1 MKKLIENA
9 SSVWVKYSE
18 YEWKKAENG
27 KLYLTPTKTAKPSI
41 YGPLKEYRQFVL
53 EAINIGRMG
62 MSKKPDE
69 DIQKAIKE
77 FATKYGLFGLMTALP
92 TTPDF
97 MEYNAVYLPK
107 NQFIKEETISTG
119 DYLAM
124 FFPFGELDIIKRGVE
139 SIWNIADDREMMAL
153 AMTMTDKPM
162 AVSMSFQREYAE
174 PYEWMKQQFTS
185 WAFTYV
191 TSMLYYEDYD
201 RLNQETR
208 MIMQQSISAFGG
220 NPPTYRIALLD
231 KPTVIWDFHS
241 LLLVTQF
248 MFSFML
254 TDTEKPIRLCKHC
267 TKAFVANR
275 ADAVFCSPQCK
286 NKFNVYR
293 SRAKNGEN
301 E

>member
-1 MKKLIENA
+1 ME
-9 SSVWVKYSE
+9 
-18 YEWKKAENG
+18 
-27 KLYLTPTKTAKPSI
+27 
-41 YGPLKEYRQFVL
+41 KEQH
-53 EAINIGRMG
+53 
-62 MSKKPDE
+62 
-69 DIQKAIKE
+69 
-77 FATKYGLFGLMTALP
+77 
-92 TTPDF
+92 
-97 MEYNAVYLPK
+97 
-107 NQFIKEETISTG
+107 
-119 DYLAM
+119 
-124 FFPFGELDIIKRGVE
+124 
-139 SIWNIADDREMMAL
+139 
-153 AMTMTDKPM
+153 
-162 AVSMSFQREYAE
+162 
-174 PYEWMKQQFTS
+174 
-185 WAFTYV
+185 
-191 TSMLYYEDYD
+191 MLYYEDYD

-241 LLLVTQF
+241 LLLVTQL